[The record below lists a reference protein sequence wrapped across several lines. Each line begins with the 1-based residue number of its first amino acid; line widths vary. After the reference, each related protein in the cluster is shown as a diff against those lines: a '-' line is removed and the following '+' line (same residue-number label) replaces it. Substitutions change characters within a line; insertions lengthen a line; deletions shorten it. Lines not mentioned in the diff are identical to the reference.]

1 MREIDPT
8 SAAPPLQPSCHV
20 SVRGEDAEPRVEAAA
35 RRPDDVAPVRG
46 DAGGRR
52 RRGAAA
58 HRAARAGERE
68 RDHLEG
74 VPGGGVREGVDGAVE
89 PGLPPRPLRARL
101 RHRGVRARRLDL
113 VALPQGRQRLQ
124 LRDDAAAARAGGGRR
139 RRRRR
144 RAGGAAAPAP
154 RGRRVGGPVG
164 LRRRVQAAVRRVLRA
179 HRPRPRRRR
188 PLHPRRV
195 ERGEQAGGAVP
206 VHQGREDGAPRHAGR
221 HARRDAVRR
230 P

>member
-89 PGLPPRPLRARL
+89 PGLPPGPLRARL

-144 RAGGAAAPAP
+144 GAAPAP

-206 VHQGREDGAPRHAGR
+206 VHQGREDGAARHAGR

-230 P
+230 A